1 MYPIF
6 LRLPEWLPFVGGEPI
21 TSFGVF
27 LFLSF
32 LTAGVLLRPEMDRAG
47 LDPEKAWD
55 LLFMAVLGGVVG
67 AKLYYVLLNYP
78 RLFEDPVRAIF
89 SRGGIVWY
97 GGFGGAVAFIVWEI
111 KRRKLPLA
119 RTADVVAPTLAIGY
133 AVGRVGCFLV
143 GDDYGRPTGSWV
155 GIRFP
160 QGTPPTRV
168 DVLESQFGIQV
179 DPTLVEQFGQVVPVH
194 PTQLYE
200 IALASLIFVVLW
212 RLRIHQHGA
221 GWLWWICLAM
231 LSFERFLVE
240 FVRVK
245 DDRFLGPFTLA
256 QLIAMSLIILSVWGV
271 NRAVAA
277 GRKPAKAPA

>member
-1 MYPIF
+1 M
-6 LRLPEWLPFVGGEPI
+6 
-21 TSFGVF
+21 
-27 LFLSF
+27 
-32 LTAGVLLRPEMDRAG
+32 
-47 LDPEKAWD
+47 
-55 LLFMAVLGGVVG
+55 
-67 AKLYYVLLNYP
+67 
-78 RLFEDPVRAIF
+78 
-89 SRGGIVWY
+89 
-97 GGFGGAVAFIVWEI
+97 
-111 KRRKLPLA
+111 
-119 RTADVVAPTLAIGY
+119 
-133 AVGRVGCFLV
+133 GCFLV

-168 DVLESQFGIQV
+168 GVLESQFGIQV

-200 IALASLIFVVLW
+200 IAMASLIFVVLW
-212 RLRIHQHGA
+212 RLRIHEHGA

-256 QLIAMSLIILSVWGV
+256 QLIAMSLIILGVWGV

-277 GRKPAKAPA
+277 GKPAEATA